1 MVSSSL
7 QQPDEEDDDLD
18 DENCNIV
25 IRQYKYILERLEET
39 GVANLDAAEED
50 EYDDDEDIE
59 EDMEGDLDMGSE
71 NDESNTSEYI
81 EGEETNIKGEELLM
95 KKYALLGPE
104 AVREEFLTRSIL
116 DDTSRKSHNMT
127 TSINH
132 SKRIDKV
139 FHKNESV
146 LGGKLD
152 LSITPTR

>member
-1 MVSSSL
+1 
-7 QQPDEEDDDLD
+7 
-18 DENCNIV
+18 
-25 IRQYKYILERLEET
+25 
-39 GVANLDAAEED
+39 
-50 EYDDDEDIE
+50 
-59 EDMEGDLDMGSE
+59 
-71 NDESNTSEYI
+71 
-81 EGEETNIKGEELLM
+81 M

-139 FHKNESV
+139 FHKNEACQSV

-152 LSITPTR
+152 LSITPTRWVHTILIVINNLIFKLREINCPSQIGYSIIILKFGHISA

>member
-1 MVSSSL
+1 
-7 QQPDEEDDDLD
+7 
-18 DENCNIV
+18 
-25 IRQYKYILERLEET
+25 
-39 GVANLDAAEED
+39 
-50 EYDDDEDIE
+50 
-59 EDMEGDLDMGSE
+59 
-71 NDESNTSEYI
+71 
-81 EGEETNIKGEELLM
+81 M

-139 FHKNESV
+139 FHKNEACQSV